1 MQHAS
6 KENMMIRSVRS
17 SSFSLRAICLALAL
31 AALFTNLGWADGKK
45 GETRIRTQLSGG
57 TLNGQ
62 VPSGHA
68 DFRSEASQNKSR
80 LNVEVE
86 NVNLPDGTVLS
97 IFLTHSGSESK
108 IGEITLTAGFGEF
121 ELASQDSDVVPSA
134 AKGDMVTVK
143 AAMSIVA
150 GVF

>member
-1 MQHAS
+1 MQLAS
-6 KENMMIRSVRS
+6 IEDMMTQSVRS
-17 SSFSLRAICLALAL
+17 SSFSLRAISLALAL
-31 AALFTNLGWADGKK
+31 AALFANLSWADGKK

-57 TLNGQ
+57 NLNGQ

-68 DFRSEASQNKSR
+68 DFRSDASQNRSR

-86 NVNLPDGTVLS
+86 NLNLPDGTVLS
-97 IFLTHSGSESK
+97 VFLTRSGSESK
-108 IGEITLTAGFGEF
+108 IGEITLTAGFGEL
-121 ELASQDSDVVPSA
+121 ELASQDGDVVPSV

-143 AAMSIVA
+143 AATSIVA